1 MSRFPQEYSGTRPG
15 TPPGSKLRNTGSGTR
30 MHPVVQKHRKELKA
44 LASRYGLRSVHVFG
58 SMARGDA
65 DMNSDV
71 DLLVDAPPGT
81 SAFVLGAMLMDAQD
95 LLGRRVDIVT
105 RSALNPALRERVLC
119 EAELL

>member
-1 MSRFPQEYSGTRPG
+1 
-15 TPPGSKLRNTGSGTR
+15 
-30 MHPVVQKHRKELKA
+30 MHPVVQKHRNELKA
-44 LASRYGLRSVHVFG
+44 LASRYGLRNVYVFG

-71 DLLVDAPPGT
+71 DLLVDVPPGT

-105 RSALNPALRERVLC
+105 RAALNPALRERVLG
-119 EAELL
+119 EAEPL